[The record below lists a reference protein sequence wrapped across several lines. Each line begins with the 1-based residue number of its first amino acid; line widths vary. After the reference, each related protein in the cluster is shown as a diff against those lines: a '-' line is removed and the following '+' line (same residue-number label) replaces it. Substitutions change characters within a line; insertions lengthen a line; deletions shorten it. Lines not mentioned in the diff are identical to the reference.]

1 MAIPFR
7 SNAIS
12 GSLTH
17 LVDGTS
23 YLVEGANITITSQSN
38 GQVSIASSGGGG
50 TPAGSDREIQFNDGG
65 SFGASANLAF
75 DSNSLLKLSG
85 SLHISSSVEGDD
97 NPLLRI
103 DHENATGTK
112 PIFFVSGSGV
122 VAIGTDSPRT
132 DSADT
137 NRLHILAEGGADQ
150 GVDPALNSS
159 LVIEN
164 NDHVALNFITPNIK
178 SGLLI
183 FGDSDESNRSYFG
196 YDHASDLYSF
206 DALYGQRLMTI
217 KRVGDSI
224 NMGERASSHMLTSE
238 ASLHIS
244 SSAEG
249 TAQGGPVLLKVDHEN
264 ASNIL
269 FVTGSGRVG
278 IGTNDPLA
286 DLDVKDDT
294 DATARIGRANIG
306 AVVGGVSDYAYFSHR
321 DHASVN
327 NYALQ
332 QRSNGTTLLNAPAGG
347 VLSFRVGNVSTA
359 MIIDGGNNN
368 NIGINGTPAA
378 RLHVQASV
386 PEKDVFRCDGDINNI
401 LYVSG
406 SGKVGIGTGT
416 PSDKFTVFGNTLD
429 DRVFFLSGSGGAGSE
444 NESNYADI
452 NFFVSGSQGSKNSA
466 SVKGTALFGGDL
478 VVSGTLHGGSP
489 LKIGSIPKYTV
500 ESIDLG
506 GSAVTSAT
514 ITPTTPVIFLDADS
528 IGESGGFFVITLA
541 TTGYTDG
548 ETVKFVVTTD
558 VNENIVFD
566 TSILSDPVKAFGI
579 PSTTLAQTKGAS
591 FELIYVAS
599 ASKWA
604 VLNTNGLASF

>member
-38 GQVSIASSGGGG
+38 GQVSIASSGGGSV
-50 TPAGSDREIQFNDGG
+50 AGSDRQIQFNDGG
-65 SFGASANLAF
+65 AFGASANLAF
-75 DSNSLLKLSG
+75 DSNSLLKLTG

-112 PIFFVSGSGV
+112 PIFFVSGSGL
-122 VAIGTDSPRT
+122 VAIGTDTPRE
-132 DSADT
+132 DSVDT
-137 NRLHILAEGGADQ
+137 NRLHILGEGGADQ
-150 GVDPALNSS
+150 GQNPVNNTL
-159 LVIEN
+159 LMLEN
-164 NDHVALNFITPNIK
+164 NDHAGVQFMTPSTK
-178 SGLLI
+178 SGFLVWGDPAAANVAHFYFLHNDNR
-183 FGDSDESNRSYFG
+183 FHFDSAYGNEAMTVRASGDS
-196 YDHASDLYSF
+196 
-206 DALYGQRLMTI
+206 
-217 KRVGDSI
+217 V
-224 NMGERASSHMLTSE
+224 NMGTNNSAHMLTDK

-244 SSAEG
+244 SSTEG
-249 TAQGGPVLLKVDHEN
+249 EDTGGPVLLKIDHEN

-278 IGTNDPLA
+278 IGTNNPLV

-306 AVVGGVSDYAYFSHR
+306 AVTSGVSDYAYFSHR

-429 DRVFFLSGSGGAGSE
+429 DRVFFLSGSGGAGSA
-444 NESNYADI
+444 NEQNYSDI
-452 NFFVSGSQGSKNSA
+452 NFFVSGSAGSKNS
-466 SVKGTALFGGDL
+466 STKGTALFGGDL

-500 ESIDLG
+500 QSINLG
-506 GSAVTSAT
+506 TGGSAT
-514 ITPTTPVIFLDADS
+514 ITPTAPVVFLDAAS
-528 IGESGGFFVITLA
+528 ITGSPFVATMS

-558 VNENIVFD
+558 VNVFIVF
-566 TSILSDPVKAFGI
+566 SGILTDAATTFQI
-579 PSTTLAQTKGAS
+579 PDSVSGKTKGAS
-591 FELIYVAS
+591 FELIYVSS

-604 VLNTNGLASF
+604 VLNTNGLPFIA